1 VILGKTTKHE
11 ILVQERFRLLQQHRT
26 ATGLIVQLP
35 EFLMTPIRVDIPVVA
50 NGFVYL
56 LVSLRDKSFQTC
68 FIGETTNNL
77 LEELGRHNSGV
88 KSLLT
93 SKSQFRPW
101 SMAAFV
107 INFSC
112 EEDRVNL
119 RMEMEKVIFLQL
131 RIDTLMDHLQKVCAS
146 GEFGNLE
153 FFKCGQLT
161 YITK

>member
-1 VILGKTTKHE
+1 M
-11 ILVQERFRLLQQHRT
+11 QERFRLLQQHRT

-68 FIGETTNNL
+68 FIGETTKNL
-77 LEELGRHNSGV
+77 LEELGQHNSGE

-93 SKSQFRPW
+93 SKYHFRPW
-101 SMAAFV
+101 SIAAFV
-107 INFSC
+107 TNFSC
-112 EEDRVNL
+112 EENRVKL
-119 RMEMEKVIFLQL
+119 KMEMEKVIFLKL
-131 RIDTLMDHLQKVCAS
+131 RIDTLMDHLQKVCLS
-146 GEFGNLE
+146 GEFGNIE

-161 YITK
+161 YISR